1 MRHVAADRDFDT
13 WRTTAR
19 DLLAQQIPPD
29 EVWWDDG
36 ATQLPFLSV
45 SIDGCHPTPVT
56 VGSSSPAPT
65 VPQSFLPLA
74 RRVLCHRDPARFPL
88 LYRILWRLTH
98 DDRHLLDNPLDDD
111 TRALE
116 LMDQSVRRDAHKMT
130 AFVRFRSVDMPDEQG
145 GQTEHYVAYHRP
157 EHYIVKL
164 TADFFVKRFGGM
176 RWSILTPDDSA
187 HWDGQSLTFTPG
199 IDRTHAP
206 AGDELERLWGTY
218 YASIFN
224 PARIKLAAMK
234 KEMPVKYWE
243 TMPET
248 QLIPEL
254 LRDAPRRV
262 ETMMARKLDDYPTA
276 EAYLPARI
284 TLNTLKE
291 AAAGCKGCPLY
302 KTGTQTVFGEGA
314 KSSRV
319 VMLGEQP
326 GDQEDRAGK
335 PFVGP
340 SGQLL
345 DTALEE
351 VGIDR
356 GTVYVTNTVKH
367 FKWEPR
373 GTRRIHAKPN
383 AREIQACKPWLTA
396 ELQVLKPQM
405 VICLG
410 ATAAQALMGKEFR
423 ITKSRGEIFRDT
435 EWAPQLL
442 ATVHPSSILRTP
454 SEDRDAA
461 YKAFE
466 ADLRIAAKALSS
478 SNV

>member
-1 MRHVAADRDFDT
+1 MHHVTIIRDFDA

-19 DLLAQQIPPD
+19 DLLARNVPP
-29 EVWWDDG
+29 EHAWWEEID
-36 ATQLPFLSV
+36 AAQPFLLATAPAPSQP
-45 SIDGCHPTPVT
+45 SP
-56 VGSSSPAPT
+56 GSSSPGPT
-65 VPQSFLPLA
+65 TASVPKEFLPLA
-74 RRVLCHRDPARFPL
+74 RRVACHRDPARWPL
-88 LYRILWRLTH
+88 LYRTLWRLTH
-98 DDRHLLDNPLDDD
+98 DERHLLANPLDDD

-116 LMDQSVRRDAHKMT
+116 ALDKSVRRDAHKMT
-130 AFVRFRSVDMPDEQG
+130 AFVRFRRVDQNGE
-145 GQTEHYVAYHRP
+145 EHYVAYHRP
-157 EHYIVKL
+157 DHYIVRV
-164 TADFFVKRFGGM
+164 TADFFVRRFGAM
-176 RWSILTPDDSA
+176 RWSILTPDDCA
-187 HWDGQSLTFTPG
+187 HWDGQHLSFTPG
-199 IDRTHAP
+199 VDRSQAP
-206 AGDELERLWGTY
+206 SGDDLERLWSTY
-218 YASIFN
+218 YANIFN

-234 KEMPVKYWE
+234 KEMPVRYWDNL
-243 TMPET
+243 PET

-254 LRDAPRRV
+254 LKDAPRRV
-262 ETMMARKLDDYPTA
+262 EVMMARKLDEYPTA
-276 EAYLPARI
+276 EAFMPAKI

-291 AAAGCKGCPLY
+291 SAAGCQGCPLY

-314 KSSRV
+314 KTSKIIMV
-319 VMLGEQP
+319 GEQP

-340 SGQLL
+340 AGQML

-356 GTVYVTNTVKH
+356 NDVYVTNTVKH

-405 VICLG
+405 VVCLG

-435 EWAPQLL
+435 PFAPWLM

-454 SEDRDAA
+454 SEDREAA
-461 YKAFE
+461 YRAFVE
-466 ADLRIAAKALSS
+466 DLRIAAQELASAK
-478 SNV
+478 

>member
-1 MRHVAADRDFDT
+1 MYHVAVDRDFDA

-19 DLLAQQIPPD
+19 DLLAHDVPPD
-29 EVWWDDG
+29 QIVWDDG
-36 ATQLPFLSV
+36 AAPLPLLAANPHRCQAPPFR
-45 SIDGCHPTPVT
+45 
-56 VGSSSPAPT
+56 VGPASSAST
-65 VPQSFLPLA
+65 VPKDFLPLA
-74 RRVLCHRDPARFPL
+74 RRVLCHRDPARFAL
-88 LYRILWRLTH
+88 LYRALWRLTH
-98 DDRHLLDNPLDDD
+98 DDRHLFANPLDDD

-116 LMDQSVRRDAHKMT
+116 LMDKSVRRDAHKMT
-130 AFVRFRSVDMPDEQG
+130 AFVRFRRVDAPDQQG
-145 GQTEHYVAYHRP
+145 GQAAEHYVAWHRP
-157 EHYIVKL
+157 EHFIVKL
-164 TADFFVKRFGGM
+164 TADFFVKRFGNM

-187 HWDGQSLTFTPG
+187 HWDGQHLTFTPG
-199 IDRTHAP
+199 VDRSQAP
-206 AGDELERLWGTY
+206 TGDDLERLWGTY
-218 YASIFN
+218 YANIFN

-234 KEMPVKYWE
+234 KEMPLKYWQAL
-243 TMPET
+243 PET
-248 QLIPEL
+248 QLIPDL

-262 ETMMARKLDDYPTA
+262 ETMMAKKIDEYPTA
-276 EAYLPARI
+276 EAYMPARI

-291 AAAGCKGCPLY
+291 AAAGCQGCPLY
-302 KTGTQTVFGEGA
+302 KLGTQTVFGEGA
-314 KSSRV
+314 KSAKV

-356 GTVYVTNTVKH
+356 TEVYVTNTVKH

-423 ITKSRGEIFRDT
+423 ITKSRGEIIHDT
-435 EWAPQLL
+435 EWAPKLL

-461 YKAFE
+461 YRAFVE
-466 ADLRIAAKALSS
+466 DLRVAAKQLQSA
-478 SNV
+478 